1 MTDDAMLIL
10 VFIVIT
16 QMITMFLMVWLFFS
30 LNYRNDD
37 RINALRTILTSKLD
51 ITYDRFNRLQA
62 GQDRLEIGQTQLKN
76 RVDN

>member
-1 MTDDAMLIL
+1 MTDDTMLIL

-51 ITYDRFNRLQA
+51 IMYDRFNRLQA